1 MARGTSTARHIL
13 IAILGT
19 WLGALLAVG
28 AAAAVAF
35 PTMKRLNP
43 SLPEFGAVDE
53 HWSIAAGSVFQPMFI
68 GVLIIAVGLG
78 VLATSIGVVA
88 VRHASNGRRVLL
100 NVLLISSMLAAAV
113 GLVVARDMRA
123 NWLTFLD
130 AARAGDT
137 TAAANARS
145 SFDQSHPLAST
156 LLKGQAAM
164 VFITLAAATLGGR
177 AKEPGA

>member
-13 IAILGT
+13 IAILGI

-28 AAAAVAF
+28 AAAAIAF
-35 PTMKRLNP
+35 PTMKKLNP
-43 SLPEFGAVDE
+43 SLPEFSAVDE
-53 HWSIAAGSVFQPMFI
+53 HWSIAAGSIFQPMFV

-78 VLATSIGVVA
+78 VLATSIGVVS
-88 VRHASNGRRVLL
+88 VRHASKGRRLLL
-100 NVLLISSMLAAAV
+100 NVLLVASALTAV
-113 GLVVARDMRA
+113 AGLVVARDMRA

-130 AARAGDT
+130 AAKAGDT
-137 TAAANARS
+137 GVATMARA

-164 VFITLAAATLGGR
+164 VFITLAAVVLGGR
-177 AKEPGA
+177 PKEPGA